1 VSEPDRRWEG
11 TEISVEENM
20 GELRFRTVVPAV
32 GNTVLDLSPFDRFGG
47 RGGRLKVQVTAVAA
61 EILAELTFTVLV
73 GSDVLVNA
81 GVPSS
86 AAVNTGP
93 DNETPAITGFGAPAD
108 PITITLFN
116 ANAATRVMFTNVSV
130 ENA

>member
-1 VSEPDRRWEG
+1 
-11 TEISVEENM
+11 M
-20 GELRFRTVVPAV
+20 
-32 GNTVLDLSPFDRFGG
+32 
-47 RGGRLKVQVTAVAA
+47 KVQVTAVAA

>member
-1 VSEPDRRWEG
+1 V
-11 TEISVEENM
+11 
-20 GELRFRTVVPAV
+20 GELRFRSVVPAT

-47 RGGRLKVQVTAVAA
+47 RGGRVSVQVTAVAA
-61 EILAELTFTVLV
+61 EILTDLTFSVLV
-73 GSDVLVNA
+73 GSDVLINA

-86 AAVNTGP
+86 AAANTGP
-93 DNETPAITGFGAPAD
+93 DNETPKVVGFGAPAD

-116 ANAATRVMFTNVSV
+116 ADACTRVMFTNVSV

>member
-1 VSEPDRRWEG
+1 
-11 TEISVEENM
+11 M
-20 GELRFRTVVPAV
+20 GELRFRTVVPAA

-47 RGGRLKVQVTAVAA
+47 RGGRLKVQVVALA
-61 EILAELTFTVLV
+61 AQILNELTYTVLV

-86 AAVNTGP
+86 GILETGP

-116 ANAATRVMFTNVSV
+116 ANAAVRTFFTNVSV
-130 ENA
+130 DNA

>member
-1 VSEPDRRWEG
+1 
-11 TEISVEENM
+11 M
-20 GELRFRTVVPAV
+20 GELRFRTVVPAT

-47 RGGRLKVQVTAVAA
+47 RGGRLSVQVVALA
-61 EILAELTFTVLV
+61 AQILNELTYTVLV
-73 GSDVLVNA
+73 GSDVLINA

-86 AAVNTGP
+86 GILETGP
-93 DNETPAITGFGAPAD
+93 DNETPRVTGFGAPAD

-116 ANAATRVMFTNVSV
+116 ANGLVRTFFTNVSV

>member
-1 VSEPDRRWEG
+1 
-11 TEISVEENM
+11 M
-20 GELRFRTVVPAV
+20 GELRFRTVVPAA

-47 RGGRLKVQVTAVAA
+47 RGGRLKVQCVAVAA
-61 EILAELTFTVLV
+61 EILNELTFSVLV
-73 GSDVLVNA
+73 GSDVLING

-86 AAVNTGP
+86 GIAETGP
-93 DNETPAITGFGAPAD
+93 DNETPSVNGFGAPAD

-116 ANAATRVMFTNVSV
+116 SNAATRIMFTNVSV

>member
-1 VSEPDRRWEG
+1 
-11 TEISVEENM
+11 M
-20 GELRFRTVVPAV
+20 GELRFRTVVPAA

-61 EILAELTFTVLV
+61 EILTDLTFTVLI

-86 AAVNTGP
+86 AAANTGP

-116 ANAATRVMFTNVSV
+116 ADACTRVMFTNVSV

>member
-1 VSEPDRRWEG
+1 
-11 TEISVEENM
+11 M
-20 GELRFRTVVPAV
+20 GELRFRTVVPAT

-47 RGGRLKVQVTAVAA
+47 RGGRVTVRVTAVAA
-61 EILAELTFTVLV
+61 EIVADLTFTVLV

>member
-1 VSEPDRRWEG
+1 
-11 TEISVEENM
+11 M
-20 GELRFRTVVPAV
+20 GELRFRTVVPAT

-47 RGGRLKVQVTAVAA
+47 RGGRVTVQVTAVAA
-61 EILAELTFTVLV
+61 EILTDLTFSVLV
-73 GSDVLVNA
+73 GSDVLINA

-86 AAVNTGP
+86 AAANTGP
-93 DNETPAITGFGAPAD
+93 DNETPKVQGFGAPAD

-116 ANAATRVMFTNVSV
+116 ADACTRVMFTNVSV